1 MKSRCRFTRIN
12 GARCAMPALI
22 GHDLC
27 FQHHQRKRQAQRK
40 AAAPDPDAPAPF
52 VDLVYMDDH
61 TSVLANLNAIAEAF
75 SLGRIDH
82 RQVGALTRLIQTC
95 LKALRQKKDLEH
107 FDNDYQPDVL
117 EVTYDDDGLPLAVD
131 PPPGISEPP
140 QPLYPVRRAKKTAS
154 KPSAAAVAPKPP
166 AIPQPEETAS
176 LAPKPPAGADPDPT
190 ACFGQE
196 IHANA
201 DPEPAASFAPSNPHP
216 TSFQPLA
223 SKPEDKPPVFNH
235 LPKPPKSGPVLS
247 NTCATSAREARPT
260 SARAAS
266 PDPNVFLKRILFAAL
281 EREGIVCARKMPR
294 HGALPSTIDTEHQ

>member
-40 AAAPDPDAPAPF
+40 AAAPDPNAPAPL

-95 LKALRQKKDLEH
+95 LKTLHQKNDLEH
-107 FDNDYQPDVL
+107 YNDYYSYDPADAVKD
-117 EVTYDDDGLPLAVD
+117 VTYDDDGLPLAVD
-131 PPPGISEPP
+131 PPPGISQDPEPP
-140 QPLYPVRRAKKTAS
+140 QPLYPVRRAKKAVS
-154 KPSAAAVAPKPP
+154 KPSAAFASPEP
-166 AIPQPEETAS
+166 AAS
-176 LAPKPPAGADPDPT
+176 LAPKPPASADPDPA
-190 ACFGQE
+190 ACFGQV

-201 DPEPAASFAPSNPHP
+201 DPELAASFAPSNPHP
-216 TSFQPLA
+216 TSFPTLT

-235 LPKPPKSGPVLS
+235 LSKSPKTGPVFS
-247 NTCATSAREARPT
+247 NTSATSAREARPT
-260 SARAAS
+260 PARAAS
-266 PDPNVFLKRILFAAL
+266 PDPNVFLKRILFPAL
-281 EREGIVCARKMPR
+281 EREGIVCARKMAA
-294 HGALPSTIDTEHQ
+294 HGVPPSTIDTGHQ